1 MNVKVEVRS
10 ENSWHRVLAIEVPA
24 EDAAQEYEKVA
35 RKIATKVR
43 LPGFR
48 KGKVP
53 ISVVRQSFKEDVD
66 REFVESMVPRA
77 FGRALEETKLDPITE
92 PKFDELSFGETR
104 PLSFTAEFDC
114 RPELEIQGFKGIAI
128 DKEVPEVPE
137 SAIDQVLEDFRKS
150 HAELI
155 LVDREAILGDVLVL
169 DYQAIDV
176 EGRPIAQRAAKN
188 FSLELGAGQVLEAFE
203 APLRGVHAGDVRVAE
218 IPFPEDHPDPL
229 LAGKSSR
236 YKIKVRKVQ
245 EKKLPSLDDTLVQAH
260 SQAKTAEELRTQ
272 VRGELEERADRAGTS
287 RLERMLLERVVD
299 ANPFEA
305 PEALVESLLEETVH
319 RMRHEATDRGEDPD
333 LIDASRVK
341 EGGRE
346 SARREVRRAIVLDLL
361 ARQEKIEVT
370 ADEIRERVDRLARLQ
385 GTNPRALVRDLGGER
400 FLRGL
405 TREIRDKKVLAFLV
419 TNAEISSKTVRAV
432 PQ

>member
-1 MNVKVEVRS
+1 VNVKVEVRS

-53 ISVVRQSFKEDVD
+53 LSVIRKSFKEDLD
-66 REFVESMVPRA
+66 REFVESIVPVA

-128 DKEVPEVPE
+128 DKEIPEVPE
-137 SAIDQVLEDFRKS
+137 SAVDQVLEDFRKS

-155 LVDREAILGDVLVL
+155 EVEREAIPGDVLLL

-176 EGRPIAQRAAKN
+176 EGRPIPQRAAKN
-188 FSLELGAGQVLEAFE
+188 FALEMGAGQVVEAFE
-203 APLRGVHAGDVRVAE
+203 SALAKAQPGDVRIAE
-218 IPFPEDHPDPL
+218 IPFPENHPDPL

-236 YKIKVRKVQ
+236 YKVKVRKVQ
-245 EKKLPSLDDTLVQAH
+245 EKKLPSLDDALVQAH
-260 SQAKTAEELRTQ
+260 SQAKTADELRAQ
-272 VRGELEERADRAGTS
+272 VRSELEARADRAGSTQ
-287 RLERMLLERVVD
+287 LERMLLERVVD
-299 ANPFEA
+299 ANPFDA

-333 LIDASRVK
+333 LIDAMRVK
-341 EGGRE
+341 ESGRE

-385 GTNPRALVRDLGGER
+385 GTNPRSLVRDLGGDR

-419 TNAEISSKTVRAV
+419 SNAEISSKTVRAA

>member
-53 ISVVRQSFKEDVD
+53 ISVVRQSFKEDLD
-66 REFVESMVPRA
+66 LEFVESIVPRA

-128 DKEVPEVPE
+128 DKEIPEVPDT
-137 SAIDQVLEDFRKS
+137 AVDQVLEEFRKN

-155 LVDREAILGDVLVL
+155 EVDREAISGDVLLL
-169 DYQAIDV
+169 DYQAIDA
-176 EGRPIAQRAAKN
+176 EGRPIPQRAAKN

-203 APLRGVHAGDVRVAE
+203 ASLRGVHAGDVRIAE

-229 LAGKSSR
+229 VAGRSSR

-245 EKKLPSLDDTLVQAH
+245 EKKLPSLDDALVQAH
-260 SQAKTAEELRTQ
+260 TQAKSTDELRTQ

-333 LIDASRVK
+333 LIDAMRVK

-346 SARREVRRAIVLDLL
+346 
-361 ARQEKIEVT
+361 
-370 ADEIRERVDRLARLQ
+370 
-385 GTNPRALVRDLGGER
+385 N
-400 FLRGL
+400 
-405 TREIRDKKVLAFLV
+405 
-419 TNAEISSKTVRAV
+419 
-432 PQ
+432 

>member
-53 ISVVRQSFKEDVD
+53 LSVIRKSFKEDLD
-66 REFVESMVPRA
+66 REFVESIVPVA

-114 RPELEIQGFKGIAI
+114 RPELEIQGFKGLAI
-128 DKEVPEVPE
+128 DKEIPEVPE
-137 SAIDQVLEDFRKS
+137 SAVEQVLEDFRKS

-155 LVDREAILGDVLVL
+155 EVEREAIPGDVLLL

-176 EGRPIAQRAAKN
+176 EGRPIPQRAAKN
-188 FSLELGAGQVLEAFE
+188 FALEMGAGQVVEAFE
-203 APLRGVHAGDVRVAE
+203 SALAKAQPGDVRIAE
-218 IPFPEDHPDPL
+218 IPFPENHPDPL

-245 EKKLPSLDDTLVQAH
+245 EKKLPSLDDSLVQAH
-260 SQAKTAEELRTQ
+260 SQAKSADELRSQ
-272 VRGELEERADRAGTS
+272 VRSELEARADRAGSTQ
-287 RLERMLLERVVD
+287 LERMLLERVVD
-299 ANPFEA
+299 ANPFDA
-305 PEALVESLLEETVH
+305 PEALVEGLLEETVH

-333 LIDASRVK
+333 LIDAMRVK
-341 EGGRE
+341 ESGRE

-385 GTNPRALVRDLGGER
+385 GTNPRALVRDLGGDR

-419 TNAEISSKTVRAV
+419 SNAEISSKTVRAA